1 MSIDAVKVDID
12 EEDDFKSLYICAL
25 MMMSGDTE
33 EGLLIAHSEC
43 VSMRDQMDFINDET
57 DDPTLGSIH

>member
-25 MMMSGDTE
+25 MMMSGDSE

-43 VSMRDQMDFINDET
+43 VSMRDQMEVDYET

>member
-1 MSIDAVKVDID
+1 MSIDAVQTCID

-25 MMMSGDTE
+25 MMMSNDTE
-33 EGLLIAHSEC
+33 EGLMIAHSEC
-43 VSMRDQMDFINDET
+43 LSLRDQMQFEIET

>member
-1 MSIDAVKVDID
+1 MSIEEVKVDID

-25 MMMSGDTE
+25 IMMCATE
-33 EGLLIAHSEC
+33 DELLFTHSEC
-43 VSMRDQMDFINDET
+43 VSMRDQMQVDNET

>member
-1 MSIDAVKVDID
+1 MSIKELKVEIE

-25 MMMSGDTE
+25 MMMCATE
-33 EGLLIAHSEC
+33 DELLFTHSEC
-43 VSMRDQMDFINDET
+43 VSMRDQMHFIDDET